1 MCVEKPR
8 GGVNGREEEMGQ
20 QDTIRTQE
28 IKQRRKKILLSLGAV
43 AMVGAVV
50 GGGTYAT
57 FNAQT
62 ANPGNVWANGTL
74 VLSNKVAAGTTCLST
89 GAGTGTDTNVNNNC
103 DALFTGATLR
113 KPNDSATV
121 AVNVKNE
128 GSLDASALKLYS
140 SACTPGDTAGET
152 YKGTG
157 DPCDKVQL
165 YVQRWTDA
173 ARTVPAAC
181 VYGSTQLVT
190 PNTCDF
196 AATGA
201 EGKTLG
207 AFATANN
214 STTPLSL
221 GALNTGVT
229 GYYTVG
235 VKLPQSTSN
244 AYQGRRASV
253 DFTWT
258 LEQ

>member
-1 MCVEKPR
+1 
-8 GGVNGREEEMGQ
+8 MGQ
-20 QDTIRTQE
+20 QDAAPTTEER
-28 IKQRRKKILLSLGAV
+28 KLRRRKILLSLGAV
-43 AMVGAVV
+43 AVVGAVV

-74 VLSNKVAAGTTCLST
+74 TLSNKVGTGTTCLST
-89 GAGTGTDTNVNNNC
+89 GAGTSTDTNVNANC
-103 DALFTGATLR
+103 DALFAGATLR

-121 AVNVKNE
+121 NLAVKNE
-128 GSLDASALKLYS
+128 GSLNATALKLHS
-140 SACTPGDTAGET
+140 SACTAGDTTGET
-152 YKGTG
+152 YKGSG

-165 YVQRWTDA
+165 YVQKWTDA
-173 ARTVPAAC
+173 TRTVAASC
-181 VYGSTQLVT
+181 VYGNAATLT

-201 EGKTLG
+201 EAKTLG
-207 AFATANN
+207 AFASANG
-214 STTPLSL
+214 SATPLNL
-221 GALNTGVT
+221 GALNTGAT

-235 VKLPQSTSN
+235 VKLPQTTGN
-244 AYQGRRASV
+244 TYQGRKASI

>member
-1 MCVEKPR
+1 
-8 GGVNGREEEMGQ
+8 MGQ
-20 QDTIRTQE
+20 EDTIQQVER
-28 IKQRRKKILLSLGAV
+28 KLRRKKILLSLGAV
-43 AMVGAVV
+43 AVVGAVV

-74 VLSNKVAAGTTCLST
+74 VLSNKVGTGTTCLST
-89 GAGTGTDTNVNNNC
+89 GAGTDTATNVNNNC
-103 DALFTGATLR
+103 DAIFSGATLR

-121 AVNVKNE
+121 AVAVKNE
-128 GSLDASALKLYS
+128 GSLNASALKLHS
-140 SACTPGDTAGET
+140 SACTAGDTAGET

-173 ARTVPAAC
+173 ARTIPAAC
-181 VYGSTQLVT
+181 VFGSTQLAT

-201 EGKTLG
+201 ELKTLG
-207 AFATANN
+207 AFATANG
-214 STTPLSL
+214 STTPLNL
-221 GALNTGVT
+221 GALNTGAT
-229 GYYTVG
+229 GYYTIG
-235 VKLPQSTSN
+235 VKLPQTTSN
-244 AYQGRRASV
+244 AYQGRKASV

>member
-1 MCVEKPR
+1 
-8 GGVNGREEEMGQ
+8 MGQ
-20 QDTIRTQE
+20 GAEVTMEER
-28 IKQRRKKILLSLGAV
+28 KQRRKKILLSLGAV
-43 AMVGAVV
+43 AVVGAVV

-62 ANPGNVWANGTL
+62 ANPGNIWANGTL
-74 VLSNKVAAGTTCLST
+74 VLSNKVGTATTCLST
-89 GAGTGTDTNVNNNC
+89 GAGTNTDTNVNANC

-121 AVNVKNE
+121 NVAVKNE
-128 GSLDASALKLYS
+128 GSLNATALKLHS
-140 SACTPGDTAGET
+140 SACTPGDTTGET
-152 YKGTG
+152 YKGSG

-165 YVQRWTDA
+165 YVQKWTDA
-173 ARTVPAAC
+173 TRTVPASC
-181 VYGSTQLVT
+181 TYGSTALAA

-201 EGKTLG
+201 DAKTLG
-207 AFATANN
+207 AFATANG
-214 STTPLSL
+214 SATPLNL
-221 GALNTGVT
+221 GALNTGTT

-235 VKLPQSTSN
+235 VKLPQTTSN
-244 AYQGRRASV
+244 AYQGRKASI

>member
-1 MCVEKPR
+1 
-8 GGVNGREEEMGQ
+8 MGA
-20 QDTIRTQE
+20 TGETSKIVRA
-28 IKQRRKKILLSLGAV
+28 QRRRKVLLSLGAV
-43 AMVGAVV
+43 AVVGAIV

-74 VLSNKVAAGTTCLST
+74 VLSNKVGSGTTCLST

-103 DALFTGATLR
+103 DALFSGATLR

-121 AVNVKNE
+121 PVSVKNE
-128 GSLDASALKLYS
+128 GSLNASALKLHA
-140 SACTPGDTAGET
+140 SACTAGDTTGET

-157 DPCDKVQL
+157 DPCDKVQV

-181 VYGSTQLVT
+181 VFGSAQTLT
-190 PNTCDF
+190 PNICDF

-201 EGKTLG
+201 EAKTLG
-207 AFATANN
+207 AFAAANN
-214 STTPLSL
+214 STTPLNL
-221 GALNTGVT
+221 GALATGAT
-229 GYYTVG
+229 NYYTIG
-235 VKLPQSTSN
+235 VKLPATTSN

-253 DFTWT
+253 DLTWT

>member
-1 MCVEKPR
+1 
-8 GGVNGREEEMGQ
+8 MGETGEVTQ
-20 QDTIRTQE
+20 QAK
-28 IKQRRKKILLSLGAV
+28 KQRRKKILLSLGAV
-43 AMVGAVV
+43 AVVGAVV

-74 VLSNKVAAGTTCLST
+74 VLSNKVGAGTTCLST
-89 GAGTGTDTNVNNNC
+89 GAATGTDTNVNNNC
-103 DALFTGATLR
+103 DALFSSTALR
-113 KPNDSATV
+113 KPNDSATANV
-121 AVNVKNE
+121 TVKNE
-128 GSLDASALKLYS
+128 GSLDASALKLYA
-140 SACTPGDTAGET
+140 SACTAGDTAGET
-152 YKGTG
+152 YKGTA

-173 ARTVPAAC
+173 ARTLPAAC
-181 VYGSTQLVT
+181 VYGSTQALT

-201 EGKTLG
+201 EAKTLG
-207 AFATANN
+207 AFATANG

-221 GALNTGVT
+221 GALNTGST
-229 GYYTVG
+229 GYYTIG

>member
-1 MCVEKPR
+1 
-8 GGVNGREEEMGQ
+8 MGQ
-20 QDTIRTQE
+20 HDAAPSLE
-28 IKQRRKKILLSLGAV
+28 EKKQRRKKILLSLGAV
-43 AMVGAVV
+43 AVVGAVV

-74 VLSNKVAAGTTCLST
+74 VLSNKVANGTTCLST
-89 GAGTGTDTNVNNNC
+89 GAGVNTDTNVNANC
-103 DALFTGATLR
+103 DALFSGATLR

-121 AVNVKNE
+121 NVAVKNE
-128 GSLDASALKLYS
+128 GSLNATALKLHS
-140 SACTPGDTAGET
+140 SACTAGDTASET
-152 YKGTG
+152 YKGSG

-165 YVQRWTDA
+165 YLQKWTDA
-173 ARTVPAAC
+173 TRTVPAAC
-181 VYGSTQLVT
+181 VYGSTAALT

-201 EGKTLG
+201 EAKTIG
-207 AFATANN
+207 AFASANGTA
-214 STTPLSL
+214 TPLDL
-221 GALNTGVT
+221 GALNTGAT

-235 VKLPQSTSN
+235 VKLPQTTSN
-244 AYQGRRASV
+244 AYQGRRASI

>member
-1 MCVEKPR
+1 
-8 GGVNGREEEMGQ
+8 MGQ
-20 QDTIRTQE
+20 RDLAPTTDGK
-28 IKQRRKKILLSLGAV
+28 KQRRKKILLSLGAV
-43 AMVGAVV
+43 AVVGAVV

-74 VLSNKVAAGTTCLST
+74 ILSNKVGTGTTCLST
-89 GAGTGTDTNVNNNC
+89 GAGTNADTNVNANC
-103 DALFTGATLR
+103 DALFSGATLR

-121 AVNVKNE
+121 NVNVRNE
-128 GSLDASALKLYS
+128 GSLNAAALKLHS
-140 SACTPGDTAGET
+140 SACSAGDTAGET

-165 YVQRWTDA
+165 YVQKWTDA
-173 ARTVPAAC
+173 ARTVPASC
-181 VYGSTQLVT
+181 VYGSAPVLT

-201 EGKTLG
+201 EAKTLG
-207 AFATANN
+207 AFATANG
-214 STTPLSL
+214 SATPLDL
-221 GALNTGVT
+221 GGLSSGTT
-229 GYYTVG
+229 GYYTIG

-244 AYQGRRASV
+244 AYQGRRAAI

>member
-1 MCVEKPR
+1 
-8 GGVNGREEEMGQ
+8 MGE
-20 QDTIRTQE
+20 TGAMQE
-28 IKQRRKKILLSLGAV
+28 DKKLRRKKIMLSLGAV
-43 AMVGAVV
+43 AVVGAVV

-74 VLSNKVAAGTTCLST
+74 VLSNKVGSGTTCLST
-89 GAGTGTDTNVNNNC
+89 GAGTGTDTNVNSNC
-103 DALFTGATLR
+103 DALFSGATLR

-121 AVNVKNE
+121 PVNVRNE
-128 GSLDASALKLYS
+128 GSLNAAALKLHA
-140 SACTPGDTAGET
+140 SACTAGDTASET
-152 YKGTG
+152 YKGTA

-181 VYGSTQLVT
+181 VYGSAQALT

-201 EGKTLG
+201 EAKTLG
-207 AFATANN
+207 AFATANT
-214 STTPLSL
+214 SAAPLNL
-221 GALNTGVT
+221 GALTTGT
-229 GYYTVG
+229 TNYYTVG
-235 VKLPQSTSN
+235 VKLPQSTGN

>member
-1 MCVEKPR
+1 
-8 GGVNGREEEMGQ
+8 MGATGELMQ
-20 QDTIRTQE
+20 QAKR
-28 IKQRRKKILLSLGAV
+28 QRRKKVLLSLGAV
-43 AMVGAVV
+43 AVVGAVV

-74 VLSNKVAAGTTCLST
+74 VLSNKVGTGTTCLST
-89 GAGTGTDTNVNNNC
+89 AAATSTDTNVNNSC
-103 DALFTGATLR
+103 DALFSGTSLR
-113 KPNDSATV
+113 KPNDSATANV
-121 AVNVKNE
+121 AVKNE
-128 GSLDASALKLYS
+128 GSLNASALKLYS
-140 SACTPGDTAGET
+140 SACTAGDTASET
-152 YKGTG
+152 YKGTA

-181 VYGSTQLVT
+181 VYGSTQTLT

-201 EGKTLG
+201 EAKTLG
-207 AFATANN
+207 AFATANG
-214 STTPLSL
+214 STAPLNL
-221 GALNTGVT
+221 GALNTGTT
-229 GYYTVG
+229 GYYTIG

>member
-1 MCVEKPR
+1 
-8 GGVNGREEEMGQ
+8 MGQ
-20 QDTIRTQE
+20 HTRPTIDE
-28 IKQRRKKILLSLGAV
+28 KKQRRKKILLSLGAV
-43 AMVGAVV
+43 AVVGAVV

-74 VLSNKVAAGTTCLST
+74 TLSNKVGSGTTCLST
-89 GAGTGTDTNVNNNC
+89 GAGTSTDTNVNANC
-103 DALFTGATLR
+103 DALFSGVTLR

-121 AVNVKNE
+121 NLAVANQ
-128 GSLDASALKLYS
+128 GSLNASALKLHS

-152 YKGTG
+152 YKGSS

-165 YVQRWTDA
+165 YVQKWTDA
-173 ARTVPAAC
+173 TRTVPAAC
-181 VYGSTQLVT
+181 AYGSAATLT

-201 EGKTLG
+201 EAKTLG

-214 STTPLSL
+214 STTPLDL
-221 GALNTGVT
+221 GALATGTT

-235 VKLPQSTSN
+235 VKLPQSTNNS
-244 AYQGRRASV
+244 YQGRKASV

>member
-1 MCVEKPR
+1 
-8 GGVNGREEEMGQ
+8 MGQ
-20 QDTIRTQE
+20 EDTIKTDSQV
-28 IKQRRKKILLSLGAV
+28 QRRKKVLLSLGAV
-43 AMVGAVV
+43 ALVGAVV

-62 ANPGNVWANGTL
+62 ANPGNIWANGTL
-74 VLSNKVAAGTTCLST
+74 VLSNKVGSGTTCLST
-89 GAGTGTDTNVNNNC
+89 GAGTGTDTNVNANC

-128 GSLDASALKLYS
+128 GSLDASALKLHS
-140 SACTPGDTAGET
+140 SACTAGDTAGET

-165 YVQRWTDA
+165 YVQRWTDS

-181 VYGSTQLVT
+181 VYGSTQLAT

-201 EGKTLG
+201 EAKTIG
-207 AFATANN
+207 AFATTNN
-214 STTPLSL
+214 ATAALGL
-221 GALNTGVT
+221 GALTTGT
-229 GYYTVG
+229 TNYYTVG
-235 VKLPQSTSN
+235 VKLPQTTGN

>member
-1 MCVEKPR
+1 
-8 GGVNGREEEMGQ
+8 MGQ
-20 QDTIRTQE
+20 HDAPTMQL
-28 IKQRRKKILLSLGAV
+28 KKLRRKKILLSLGAV
-43 AMVGAVV
+43 AVVGAVV

-74 VLSNKVAAGTTCLST
+74 TLSNKVGSGTTCLST
-89 GAGTGTDTNVNNNC
+89 GTGTNTDTNVNANC
-103 DALFTGATLR
+103 DALFSGATLR
-113 KPNDSATV
+113 KPNDSVTV
-121 AVNVKNE
+121 NLAVKNE
-128 GSLDASALKLYS
+128 GSLNATALKLHS

-152 YKGTG
+152 YKGSA

-173 ARTVPAAC
+173 TRTVPAAC
-181 VYGSTQLVT
+181 VYGSTQVLT
-190 PNTCDF
+190 TNTCDF

-201 EGKTLG
+201 EAKTLG
-207 AFATANN
+207 AFASANG
-214 STTPLSL
+214 SATPLDL
-221 GALNTGVT
+221 GALNTGAT

-235 VKLPQSTSN
+235 VKLPQSTGNS
-244 AYQGRRASV
+244 YQGRRASI

>member
-1 MCVEKPR
+1 MGHTDAPTVEERKL
-8 GGVNGREEEMGQ
+8 
-20 QDTIRTQE
+20 
-28 IKQRRKKILLSLGAV
+28 RRKKILLSLGAV
-43 AMVGAVV
+43 AVVGAVV

-74 VLSNKVAAGTTCLST
+74 VLSNKVGTGTTCLST
-89 GAGTGTDTNVNNNC
+89 GAGTNTDTNVNTNC
-103 DALFTGATLR
+103 DALFSGATLR

-121 AVNVKNE
+121 NLAVKNE
-128 GSLDASALKLYS
+128 GTLNATALKLHS

-152 YKGTG
+152 YKGSG

-165 YVQRWTDA
+165 YVQKWTDA
-173 ARTVPAAC
+173 TRTVPSTCA
-181 VYGSTQLVT
+181 YGSTAIAA

-201 EGKTLG
+201 DTKTLA
-207 AFATANN
+207 AFATANG
-214 STTPLSL
+214 SATPLNL
-221 GALNTGVT
+221 GALNTGT
-229 GYYTVG
+229 TAYYTVG
-235 VKLPQSTSN
+235 VKLPQTASN
-244 AYQGRRASV
+244 AYQGRRASI

>member
-1 MCVEKPR
+1 
-8 GGVNGREEEMGQ
+8 MGNLGESRKA
-20 QDTIRTQE
+20 ILKNE
-28 IKQRRKKILLSLGAV
+28 RRKKILLSLGAV
-43 AMVGAVV
+43 AVVGALV

-74 VLSNKVAAGTTCLST
+74 VLSNKVGSGTTCLST
-89 GAGTGTDTNVNNNC
+89 GAGTSTDTNINAAC
-103 DALFTGATLR
+103 DALFSGATLR

-121 AVNVKNE
+121 NVNIKNE

-152 YKGTG
+152 YKGSA
-157 DPCDKVQL
+157 DPCDKIQL
-165 YVQRWTDA
+165 YVQKWTDA
-173 ARTVPAAC
+173 TRTVASAC
-181 VYGSTQLVT
+181 VYGSAQVLT

-201 EGKTLG
+201 DAKTLG

-214 STTPLSL
+214 TATPLGL
-221 GALNTGVT
+221 GALTTGAT
-229 GYYTVG
+229 NYYSVG
-235 VKLPQSTSN
+235 VKLPQATPN
-244 AYQGRRASV
+244 TYQGRKATI

>member
-1 MCVEKPR
+1 
-8 GGVNGREEEMGQ
+8 MGQ
-20 QDTIRTQE
+20 REAMEKDERQ
-28 IKQRRKKILLSLGAV
+28 QRRKKIFLSLGAV
-43 AMVGAVV
+43 AVVGAIV

-62 ANPGNVWANGTL
+62 ANPGNVWADGTL
-74 VLSNKVAAGTTCLST
+74 VLSNKVGAGTTCLST
-89 GAGTGTDTNVNNNC
+89 GAGTSTDTNVNDNC

-121 AVNVKNE
+121 NVNVKNE

-140 SACTPGDTAGET
+140 SACAPGDTAGET
-152 YKGTG
+152 YKGTA

-181 VYGSTQLVT
+181 VYGNTQLVT

-196 AATGA
+196 AAAGA
-201 EGKTLG
+201 ESKTLG
-207 AFATANN
+207 AFATAND
-214 STTPLSL
+214 STTPLGV

-229 GYYTVG
+229 GYYTIG
-235 VKLPQSTSN
+235 VKLPQTTGN
-244 AYQGRRASV
+244 AYQGRRASA

>member
-1 MCVEKPR
+1 MGETGAMQEEK
-8 GGVNGREEEMGQ
+8 
-20 QDTIRTQE
+20 
-28 IKQRRKKILLSLGAV
+28 KLRRKKILLSLGAV
-43 AMVGAVV
+43 AVVGAVV

-74 VLSNKVAAGTTCLST
+74 VLSNKVGSGTTCLST
-89 GAGTGTDTNVNNNC
+89 GAAASTDTNVNNNC
-103 DALFTGATLR
+103 DALFGGATLR

-121 AVNVKNE
+121 PVNVRNE
-128 GSLDASALKLYS
+128 GSLNASALKLYS
-140 SACTPGDTAGET
+140 SACTAGDTAGET

-165 YVQRWTDA
+165 YVQRWTDP
-173 ARTVPAAC
+173 ARTIPAEC
-181 VYGSTQLVT
+181 VYGSTQALT

-201 EGKTLG
+201 EAKTIG
-207 AFATANN
+207 AFATANG
-214 STTPLSL
+214 STAPLSL
-221 GALNTGVT
+221 GALNTGT
-229 GYYTVG
+229 TNYYTIG
-235 VKLPQSTSN
+235 VKLPQSTGNS
-244 AYQGRRASV
+244 YQGRRASV